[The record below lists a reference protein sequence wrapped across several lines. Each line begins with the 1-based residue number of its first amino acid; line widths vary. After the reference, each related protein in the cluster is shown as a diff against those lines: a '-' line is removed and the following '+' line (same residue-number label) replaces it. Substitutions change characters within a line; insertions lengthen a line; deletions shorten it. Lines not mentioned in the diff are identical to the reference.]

1 MPTEEIIF
9 DAIVESSEEAAPA
22 SAANYEEIAALAYE
36 YWIQRG
42 CPIGS
47 PEVDWFRAEEQLK
60 NQARSVAM
68 AEALISKNLAR

>member
-1 MPTEEIIF
+1 MPTEKIILG
-9 DAIVESSEEAAPA
+9 AIVESSEEAAPA
-22 SAANYEEIAALAYE
+22 SANYEEIAALAYE

-47 PEVDWFRAEEQLK
+47 PEVDWFRAEEQLN